1 MSAPPPT
8 AAEHRI
14 ISTDLFDIEVDGVK
28 QDSLSVGW
36 AHFKGNFLLRK
47 GAAIELHAHP
57 NDHLMLFNTW
67 KYPRTVYRVDCL
79 LRDGSEV
86 VIETKRMPGVGV
98 LFAYIK
104 AGVRHRI
111 SLARGR
117 QGAFVCQFSHY
128 DSNGRYLED
137 PASHG

>member
-1 MSAPPPT
+1 MSALLPAT
-8 AAEHRI
+8 ALRRV
-14 ISTDLFDIEVDGVK
+14 ISTDLFDLEIDGVR
-28 QDSLSVGW
+28 QENLSVGW

-57 NDHLMLFNTW
+57 NDHFMLFNTW

-79 LRDGSEV
+79 LQDSSEL
-86 VIETKRMPGVGV
+86 VIETRRMPGVGV

-128 DSNGRYLED
+128 DSNGRYIED

>member
-1 MSAPPPT
+1 MSAAPPVT
-8 AAEHRI
+8 AEHRI
-14 ISTDLFDIEVDGVK
+14 ISTDLFDLEIDGVK
-28 QDSLSVGW
+28 KDSLSVGW
-36 AHFKGNFLLRK
+36 AHFKSNFLLRK
-47 GAAIELHAHP
+47 DAAIELHAHP

-86 VIETKRMPGVGV
+86 VIETRRMPGVGV

-128 DSNGRYLED
+128 DSNGRYIED
-137 PASHG
+137 PATHG

>member
-1 MSAPPPT
+1 MSALASQT
-8 AAEHRI
+8 AEHRI
-14 ISTDLFDIEVDGVK
+14 ISTDLFDLEIDGVK
-28 QDSLSVGW
+28 KASLSVGW

-47 GAAIELHAHP
+47 TAAMELHAHP

-67 KYPRTVYRVDCL
+67 KYPRSVYRVDCL

-86 VIETKRMPGVGV
+86 VIETQRMPGVGV

-104 AGVRHRI
+104 ANVRHRI
-111 SLARGR
+111 SLVRGR

-128 DSNGRYLED
+128 DSNGRYIEN
-137 PASHG
+137 PASYG